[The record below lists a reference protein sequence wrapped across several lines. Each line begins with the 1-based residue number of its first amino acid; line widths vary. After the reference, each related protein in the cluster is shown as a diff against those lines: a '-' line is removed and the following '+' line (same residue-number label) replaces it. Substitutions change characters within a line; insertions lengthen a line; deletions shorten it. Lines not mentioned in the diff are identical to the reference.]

1 MGHPDAHRAPHANAG
16 MTHIMTRLLHLSAG
30 AAALALLA
38 ACGEPRETITL
49 GDETTE
55 TTSEAATAPDT
66 DGATRRGGGRQGLRI
81 VGSSTVFPFTT
92 AVAENFGAKTEFPTP
107 IVESV
112 GTGGGMSLFCAGV
125 GLDYPDMTGAS
136 RRMLG
141 NEFQLCRDNG
151 VTAIS
156 EIRIG
161 YDGIVIAN
169 STDAEPVDFDLED
182 IYLALAAEIPMPVN
196 DAGEAMFTPAGAL
209 REGVSHADV
218 AGHDCATFIAN
229 PYRRWSEVDS
239 NLPAERIEV
248 FGPPPTSGT
257 RDAWIDLGINGGAL
271 KIPCM
276 AQLRASD
283 RVRFNTLA
291 SRLREDGPWIDAG
304 EDDNVIVRT
313 VNNTPGMFGVF
324 GYSYLEQNAD
334 RVQGAE
340 IDRVAPLYD
349 MISSGEYPISRSM
362 YLYVKN
368 QHVGVVPGM
377 PEFIEEL
384 IDDEAWGP
392 FGYLADRGLIA
403 LPEAR
408 RVSEAE
414 RARALTPMGSPE

>member
-1 MGHPDAHRAPHANAG
+1 
-16 MTHIMTRLLHLSAG
+16 MTRLFHLSAG

-38 ACGEPRETITL
+38 ACGEPREAITL

-55 TTSEAATAPDT
+55 TTETTDQAEAAPGT
-66 DGATRRGGGRQGLRI
+66 DGAARRGGGRQGLRI

-107 IVESV
+107 VVESV

-136 RRMLG
+136 RRMLAT
-141 NEFQLCRDNG
+141 EFQLCRDNG
-151 VTAIS
+151 VTAIT

-161 YDGIVIAN
+161 FDGIVVAN
-169 STDAEPVDFDLED
+169 STNADPVNFDLED
-182 IYLALAAEIPMPVN
+182 IYLALAAEIPMPVTG
-196 DAGEAMFTPAGAL
+196 DGEAMFSADGLL
-209 REGVSHADV
+209 RDGVSHADV
-218 AGHDCATFIAN
+218 AGHDCMTFIAN
-229 PYRRWSEVDS
+229 PYRRWSEIDS

-257 RDAWIDLGINGGAL
+257 RDAWIELGINAGARQ
-271 KIPCM
+271 IACM
-276 AQLRASD
+276 DELRASD

-291 SRLREDGPWIDAG
+291 SRLREDGAWIDGG
-304 EDDNVIVRT
+304 EDDNVILRT

-340 IDRVAPLYD
+340 IDGVTPAYD

-362 YLYVKN
+362 YVYVKN
-368 QHVGVVPGM
+368 QHDGIVPGLRA
-377 PEFIEEL
+377 FIEEL
-384 IDDEAWGP
+384 TDDEAWGP
-392 FGYLADRGLIA
+392 FGYLGDRGLIA
-403 LPEAR
+403 LPEER
-408 RVSEAE
+408 RASEAE